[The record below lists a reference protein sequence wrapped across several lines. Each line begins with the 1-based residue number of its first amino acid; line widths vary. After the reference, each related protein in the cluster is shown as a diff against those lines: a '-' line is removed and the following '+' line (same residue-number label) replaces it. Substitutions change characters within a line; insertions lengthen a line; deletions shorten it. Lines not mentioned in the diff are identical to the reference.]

1 MLKNFVGYLPQTT
14 NLINDTLINNIC
26 FFRDNDRYY
35 DQSKIDYLVKML
47 DLDDLVKGL
56 PNGLDTIIKE
66 QGQILSGGQRQKIA
80 LARALYKDTPI
91 LIFDE
96 STSSLDSVSELKF
109 IECN

>member
-66 QGQILSGGQRQKIA
+66 QGQILSGGQRQK
-80 LARALYKDTPI
+80 LH
-91 LIFDE
+91 
-96 STSSLDSVSELKF
+96 
-109 IECN
+109 

>member
-1 MLKNFVGYLPQTT
+1 
-14 NLINDTLINNIC
+14 
-26 FFRDNDRYY
+26 
-35 DQSKIDYLVKML
+35 ML
-47 DLDDLVKGL
+47 DLMICKGFTKW
-56 PNGLDTIIKE
+56 LDTIIKE

-109 IECN
+109 IEVIKK